1 MADRLLDHL
10 TGAIGGVAAVYQRS
24 RFLPERR
31 AALEAWARHVV
42 ACGEG
47 EDADGENLAPA
58 DFAALGGAG
67 DPQAASQALV
77 DLALERGATDNVSAV
92 VLWYRAGV
100 DTAPG

>member
-1 MADRLLDHL
+1 VQILNHL

-47 EDADGENLAPA
+47 EGADESNMG
-58 DFAALGGAG
+58 
-67 DPQAASQALV
+67 AASFGGRREEVA
-77 DLALERGATDNVSAV
+77 
-92 VLWYRAGV
+92 
-100 DTAPG
+100 

>member
-1 MADRLLDHL
+1 MDFLQYVTWLAGAGFAPHVADKLLNHL

-47 EDADGENLAPA
+47 EG
-58 DFAALGGAG
+58 AAHGAAVAANFGGQREEVA
-67 DPQAASQALV
+67 
-77 DLALERGATDNVSAV
+77 
-92 VLWYRAGV
+92 
-100 DTAPG
+100 